1 VKPRFPTLLLPL
13 VTALQAASGPVAA
26 QVPTF
31 REVVGHAFGAR
42 ATEHHEMVTY
52 LRRLAEASPRVT
64 VTVQGRSWEGRE
76 LMLAVVTSPENHTRL
91 ETIRANS
98 MRLSDARTTGPEE
111 ARAIIQDQ
119 PAIVWFGGSI
129 HGSELSG
136 AEAALKL
143 LEHLT
148 TRDDP
153 ATLEVLRNVV
163 VLIDPMLNP
172 DGRDAFVHINHEN
185 LGHWPQSDPRDWQND
200 FTGWQGTKFR
210 TGHYYFDINRDWF
223 AHTQQETRERMPT
236 LHAWRA
242 QVAVD
247 LHEMGSG
254 SEFYFDPPGQPYN
267 PNFPQFARDW
277 FARFGTAY
285 AASFDSAGFEY
296 MTGERYNY
304 FYPGYTSTRGYHG
317 AVAMLFEQGSSRG
330 LALERPDGTVRT
342 LADALEQHY
351 VGAWTA
357 ARLAATRRVDI
368 LTEYYDSQRA
378 ALTAGAGEP
387 VRYFVANEGDPVLV
401 RELVELLQRN
411 NVEVAVLER
420 DAPVTSVTDREGH
433 AAGRRTFA
441 AGTYVIEAAQPAGRL
456 VRTLLDP
463 VTPLPEDFLRQARA
477 YVERDEN
484 PRFYDITAWS
494 LPLLFNV
501 GGYSSTDG
509 RVLPTRPVPP
519 ASPVIG
525 GGGTEASISA
535 HRPVESAAE
544 RASYAYVLD
553 GRSAASLSVLFHLKA
568 QGYRAAVIT
577 APTRVAGRAIPGGSV
592 VVRVGQNDSTVHTA
606 VARLAGRFG
615 VEVYAMHSGLG
626 EPGYPSLGSGDFS
639 FSVQE
644 PKIALVAEDPIS
656 AYSFGW
662 AWYTL
667 DRQHAIG
674 ITVLRSRSVAVM
686 DLAHYNVIVLPSVSG
701 AAFEEALGESGMA
714 RLTQWVRDGGTLV
727 TIGRAT
733 DFAREQLDL
742 IGLRSWY
749 DTDPGKNA
757 THFDVPGAVFRARFD
772 RGYWLS
778 AGYDDGEV
786 PVLIDSDRLY
796 LPPEGPV
803 SSRRR
808 VVATYA
814 DLLSGHAWQ
823 ESLDRVP
830 GTVFAYEERVGR
842 GRVIAFAED
851 PNYRGYHRG
860 LNRVFMNAVV
870 LGPSAN

>member
-1 VKPRFPTLLLPL
+1 
-13 VTALQAASGPVAA
+13 
-26 QVPTF
+26 
-31 REVVGHAFGAR
+31 
-42 ATEHHEMVTY
+42 
-52 LRRLAEASPRVT
+52 
-64 VTVQGRSWEGRE
+64 
-76 LMLAVVTSPENHTRL
+76 
-91 ETIRANS
+91 
-98 MRLSDARTTGPEE
+98 
-111 ARAIIQDQ
+111 
-119 PAIVWFGGSI
+119 
-129 HGSELSG
+129 
-136 AEAALKL
+136 
-143 LEHLT
+143 
-148 TRDDP
+148 
-153 ATLEVLRNVV
+153 
-163 VLIDPMLNP
+163 
-172 DGRDAFVHINHEN
+172 
-185 LGHWPQSDPRDWQND
+185 
-200 FTGWQGTKFR
+200 
-210 TGHYYFDINRDWF
+210 
-223 AHTQQETRERMPT
+223 
-236 LHAWRA
+236 
-242 QVAVD
+242 
-247 LHEMGSG
+247 
-254 SEFYFDPPGQPYN
+254 
-267 PNFPQFARDW
+267 
-277 FARFGTAY
+277 
-285 AASFDSAGFEY
+285 
-296 MTGERYNY
+296 
-304 FYPGYTSTRGYHG
+304 
-317 AVAMLFEQGSSRG
+317 MLFEQGSSRG

-342 LADALEQHY
+342 VADALEQHY

-357 ARLAATRRVDI
+357 ARLAATRRVEL
-368 LTEYYDSQRA
+368 LTDYYESQRA
-378 ALTAGAGEP
+378 VLTAGVGEP

-420 DAPVTSVTDREGH
+420 DAQVANVTDREGG
-433 AAGRRTFA
+433 AQGRHTFA

-463 VTPLPEDFLRQARA
+463 ETPLPEDFLHEARA
-477 YVERDEN
+477 HVERDEN

-501 GGYSSTDG
+501 GGYSTTDS
-509 RVLPTRPVPP
+509 RALPTRPVAPVAPVAPVHPVSPVPLVPP
-519 ASPVIG
+519 A
-525 GGGTEASISA
+525 T
-535 HRPVESAAE
+535 
-544 RASYAYVLD
+544 YAYVLD

-639 FSVQE
+639 FNVQE
-644 PKIALVAEDPIS
+644 PKIALVAENPIS

-674 ITVLRSRSVAVM
+674 ITVLRSRSVATM

-701 AAFEEALGESGMA
+701 AAFEDVLGESGMA
-714 RLTQWVRDGGTLV
+714 RLTQWVRDGGALV
-727 TIGRAT
+727 TIGAAT
-733 DFAREQLDL
+733 DFARNQLDL

-749 DTDPGKNA
+749 DTDEGENA

-860 LNRVFMNAVV
+860 LNRVFLNAVV
-870 LGPSAN
+870 LGPSGN